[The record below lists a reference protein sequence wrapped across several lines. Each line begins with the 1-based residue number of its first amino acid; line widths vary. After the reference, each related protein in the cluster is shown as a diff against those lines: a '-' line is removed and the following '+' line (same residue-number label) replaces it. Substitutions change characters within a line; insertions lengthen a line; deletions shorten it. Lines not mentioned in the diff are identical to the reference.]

1 MNRSYQ
7 SRVNNAQG
15 QLFEMRILAAC
26 EYYRIQN
33 RADIHKTPEP
43 FRCLKKSAT
52 GRFTGQF
59 ISKAQPDFC
68 GTLAGGA
75 SIVFEAKYTLS
86 DKIEKNVLSAK
97 QVEVLE
103 LSTQMGADT
112 FVCFGIQDQSFMMPY
127 KIWRDMKKFFGRC
140 YVTQQDVQQY
150 RIREDL
156 NCALFLDNRNGRS
169 IFIEESA

>member
-43 FRCLKKSAT
+43 FRCLKKDAR
-52 GRFTGQF
+52 GKFTGQF
-59 ISKAQPDFC
+59 VSKAQPDFC
-68 GTLAGGA
+68 GTLMGGA

-86 DKIEKNVLSAK
+86 DKIKKNVLSDK

-103 LSTQMGADT
+103 LSSRMGADV
-112 FVCFGIQDQSFMMPY
+112 FVCFGIQDQTFMMPY
-127 KIWRDMKKFFGRC
+127 EKWSDMKNYYGRC
-140 YVTQQDVQQY
+140 YVTQADVQQH
-150 RIREDL
+150 RVKEDL
-156 NCALFLDNRNGRS
+156 NCVLFLNQINGHS
-169 IFIEESA
+169 IFFSR